1 MIDWLQSILDWY
13 MHNVNYWSVLVCM
26 TIESSII
33 PFPAELIVPP
43 AAWKAANGDLNFL
56 LVVIF
61 STIGSVLGALFN
73 YVLAYTLGRK
83 FIYSFAESRW
93 GKILRMSKEKVEKL
107 LKQSFRPEFL
117 NRLDEIVFYKP
128 LTQNETAKILDLLIA
143 DLNKRLETQE
153 ITIELTDNAKE
164 YLIKN
169 GYDPV
174 YGARPLKRFVQKKVE
189 TLIAKEIIKQ
199 TILPKQKVIIDCK
212 ENDLIIK

>member
-13 MHNVNYWSVLVCM
+13 MQNVNYWSFLVCM

-93 GKILRMSKEKVEKL
+93 GKILRMSKEKVEKSEQYFLKYGKSSTLVGRLTPGVRSFISLPAGLVKMPLNSFIFYTAAGSGIWNLILATAGYFLYSRKEL
-107 LKQSFRPEFL
+107 LEKYFT
-117 NRLDEIVFYKP
+117 EISIVM
-128 LTQNETAKILDLLIA
+128 LIVGIGFF
-143 DLNKRLETQE
+143 T
-153 ITIELTDNAKE
+153 
-164 YLIKN
+164 YLIIRSTRKKN
-169 GYDPV
+169 
-174 YGARPLKRFVQKKVE
+174 
-189 TLIAKEIIKQ
+189 
-199 TILPKQKVIIDCK
+199 
-212 ENDLIIK
+212 N

>member
-1 MIDWLQSILDWY
+1 
-13 MHNVNYWSVLVCM
+13 
-26 TIESSII
+26 
-33 PFPAELIVPP
+33 
-43 AAWKAANGDLNFL
+43 
-56 LVVIF
+56 
-61 STIGSVLGALFN
+61 
-73 YVLAYTLGRK
+73 
-83 FIYSFAESRW
+83 
-93 GKILRMSKEKVEKL
+93 
-107 LKQSFRPEFL
+107 
-117 NRLDEIVFYKP
+117 
-128 LTQNETAKILDLLIA
+128 LLIA

>member
-13 MHNVNYWSVLVCM
+13 MQNVNYWSVLVCM

-93 GKILRMSKEKVEKL
+93 GKILRMSKEKVEKSE
-107 LKQSFRPEFL
+107 Q
-117 NRLDEIVFYKP
+117 
-128 LTQNETAKILDLLIA
+128 
-143 DLNKRLETQE
+143 
-153 ITIELTDNAKE
+153 
-164 YLIKN
+164 
-169 GYDPV
+169 
-174 YGARPLKRFVQKKVE
+174 
-189 TLIAKEIIKQ
+189 
-199 TILPKQKVIIDCK
+199 
-212 ENDLIIK
+212 

>member
-13 MHNVNYWSVLVCM
+13 MQNVNYWSVLVCM

-93 GKILRMSKEKVEKL
+93 GKILRMSKEKVEKSEQYF
-107 LKQSFRPEFL
+107 LKYGKSSTLVGRLTPGVRSFISLPAGLVKMPL
-117 NRLDEIVFYKP
+117 NSFIFYTAAGSGICYRRLFFIFPKRVTGKVFHRDFHRNVNRRNWLFHVSYYSVN
-128 LTQNETAKILDLLIA
+128 T
-143 DLNKRLETQE
+143 
-153 ITIELTDNAKE
+153 
-164 YLIKN
+164 
-169 GYDPV
+169 
-174 YGARPLKRFVQKKVE
+174 
-189 TLIAKEIIKQ
+189 
-199 TILPKQKVIIDCK
+199 
-212 ENDLIIK
+212 

>member
-13 MHNVNYWSVLVCM
+13 MQNVNYWSVLVCM

-93 GKILRMSKEKVEKL
+93 GKILRMSKEKVEKSEQYFLKYGKSSTLIGRLTPVKMPLNSFIFYTAAGSGIWNLILAIVGYFLYSRKEL
-107 LKQSFRPEFL
+107 LEKYFT
-117 NRLDEIVFYKP
+117 EISIVM
-128 LTQNETAKILDLLIA
+128 LIVGIGFF
-143 DLNKRLETQE
+143 T
-153 ITIELTDNAKE
+153 
-164 YLIKN
+164 YLIIRSTRKKN
-169 GYDPV
+169 
-174 YGARPLKRFVQKKVE
+174 
-189 TLIAKEIIKQ
+189 
-199 TILPKQKVIIDCK
+199 
-212 ENDLIIK
+212 N